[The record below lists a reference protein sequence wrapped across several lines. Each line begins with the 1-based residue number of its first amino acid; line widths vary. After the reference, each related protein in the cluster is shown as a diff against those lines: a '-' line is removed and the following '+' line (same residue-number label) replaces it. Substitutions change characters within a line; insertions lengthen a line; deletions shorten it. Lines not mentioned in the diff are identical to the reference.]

1 MADLEKTIHQ
11 LILKQF
17 DIVGLKDPDIEK
29 IYGEGNDEALT
40 ISFLQHQEWKEY
52 CINVFE
58 KAGYHPVLA
67 ENQFWAINIAYGLK
81 VEDDE

>member
-17 DIVGLKDPDIEK
+17 EIAGLKDPDIEK
-29 IYGEGNDEALT
+29 IYGEGKDEALT
-40 ISFLQHQEWKEY
+40 ISFSQHQEWKEY

-58 KAGYHPVLA
+58 KAGYNPVLA

>member
-1 MADLEKTIHQ
+1 VADLEKTIHQ

-40 ISFLQHQEWKEY
+40 ISFSQHQEWKEY

-58 KAGYHPVLA
+58 SWISSSVGRESILGNKYSLR
-67 ENQFWAINIAYGLK
+67 IK
-81 VEDDE
+81 SRR